1 MGNRNQN
8 TKGRPG
14 RVAEGEI
21 SERDERWY
29 RDWMAGRR
37 QSDIADS
44 EGVARQTVNR
54 AIQRVERI
62 TAGLFLADIKRYRD
76 RCTLRLEHLY
86 SEAVRE
92 WERSKL
98 PAVSDK
104 VGQSMDSQDG
114 EYDEERGGGW
124 FVERTTK
131 SQTGSPA
138 LHKAARETLKDLMEL
153 HGIRFVEERPAD
165 EEEEDIAGLT
175 TGEQVDIEIRKHEGN
190 IARLRQYRE
199 LVAMTEGEN
208 RDPNEPAV
216 AAEREQ
222 VLEASDDWE
231 TEGQAP
237 D

>member
-62 TAGLFLADIKRYRD
+62 TAGLFLADIKKYRD

-104 VGQSMDSQDG
+104 IGQNATVSTDEFDG
-114 EYDEERGGGW
+114 EKPS
-124 FVERTTK
+124 FFIERTTK

-153 HGIRFVEERPAD
+153 HGIRFIEERPAD
-165 EEEEDIAGLT
+165 EEEDDIAGLT
-175 TGEQVDIEIRKHEGN
+175 TGEQVDIEIRKHQGD

-199 LVAMTEGEN
+199 LVAMTEGEK
-208 RDPNEPAV
+208 RDPDQSAV

-231 TEGQAP
+231 AEGQAP